1 MNTYDKRTAL
11 DEINKQIAKLTAA
24 AQKISREIETDEAL
38 EKQKAELIQ
47 ADQNLA
53 DDIIA
58 SKAEIADHETAINAV
73 KDRIQALSAKRVAI
87 HREWCEKFTNN
98 AGTAPDA
105 AEITAEDVF
114 KAYICAPGEQLTPY
128 VLTPYDRQQLKKF
141 RCLLR
146 GERMLTS
153 IYDREP
159 ITLVEIANSLDANG
173 DSVAAA
179 FVRNQPGWS
188 RIAAS

>member
-11 DEINKQIAKLTAA
+11 DEINKQIVKLTAA
-24 AQKISREIETDEAL
+24 AEKISREIETDEAL
-38 EKQKAELIQ
+38 EKRKAELIQ
-47 ADQNLA
+47 ADRNLA
-53 DDIIA
+53 DDIAA
-58 SKAEIADHETAINAV
+58 SKAEIADHEMAIEAV
-73 KDRIQALSAKRVAI
+73 KGRIQALSAKRTAI

-98 AGTAPDA
+98 AA
-105 AEITAEDVF
+105 AAVSEITAEDVF
-114 KAYICAPGEQLTPY
+114 KAYICAPGGQLTPCA
-128 VLTPYDRQQLKKF
+128 LTPYDRQQLRKF
-141 RCLLR
+141 RRLLR

-173 DSVAAA
+173 DKAAAA

-188 RIAAS
+188 RTAAS

>member
-11 DEINKQIAKLTAA
+11 DEINKQIAELTAA
-24 AQKISREIETDEAL
+24 AEKISREIEMDEAL
-38 EKQKAELIQ
+38 EKRKAELIQ
-47 ADQNLA
+47 ADRNLA
-53 DDIIA
+53 DDIAA
-58 SKAEIADHETAINAV
+58 SKAEIADHETAIEAV
-73 KDRIQALSAKRVAI
+73 KGRIQALSAKRTAI

-98 AGTAPDA
+98 AAPA
-105 AEITAEDVF
+105 SAPEITAEDVF
-114 KAYICAPGEQLTPY
+114 KAYICALGGQLTPY
-128 VLTPYDRQQLKKF
+128 ALTPYDRQQLRKF
-141 RCLLR
+141 RRLLR

-173 DSVAAA
+173 DRAAAA